1 MHYVVL
7 LKHESAFAKHI
18 WGCMYVE
25 YYCFSPS
32 ANENPKNPKK
42 KYVNNINVLQKLEK
56 V

>member
-1 MHYVVL
+1 
-7 LKHESAFAKHI
+7 
-18 WGCMYVE
+18 MYVE

-42 KYVNNINVLQKLEK
+42 YVNNINVLQKWEK